1 MYQINL
7 TAYQTVSGQSFTSD
21 SEKQIPIQPGQSAR
35 AVESKYT
42 DSNGGKTVPF
52 DLLLIKRNKGIEPC
66 FSDEIYGKLILKDRQ
81 LRSL

>member
-1 MYQINL
+1 MQTFHLSQDFCFYLATTIVYQINL

-42 DSNGGKTVPF
+42 DPNGGKIVPF
-52 DLLLIKRNKGIEPC
+52 D
-66 FSDEIYGKLILKDRQ
+66 FS
-81 LRSL
+81 